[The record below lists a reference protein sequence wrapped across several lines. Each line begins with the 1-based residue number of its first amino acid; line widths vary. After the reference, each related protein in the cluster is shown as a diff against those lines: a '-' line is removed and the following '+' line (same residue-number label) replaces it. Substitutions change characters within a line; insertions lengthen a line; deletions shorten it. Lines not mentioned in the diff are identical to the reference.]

1 MVKITNLLIK
11 PLLLILIILAIICGF
26 SLQYMKTPD
35 LNGSLVFFI
44 FAGISIFLYITIHML
59 LMKIIELKNG

>member
-11 PLLLILIILAIICGF
+11 PLLLSLIIIAIICGF
-26 SLQYMKTPD
+26 SLQYTEMPD
-35 LNGSLVFFI
+35 LNGSLVFFL
-44 FAGISIFLYITIHML
+44 FAGISIALYITIHML